1 MNVRSI
7 LKSKGSNVVSVDAQE
22 TVSAA
27 AQLLANHR
35 IGALVVGNE
44 SGDIVGIFSERDI
57 VAGIAKHGASVLAQP
72 VSDLMTRDVVFCK
85 PSETLVEVMGKMTDR
100 RVRHLPV
107 VDGDRV
113 LGVVSIGDVVK
124 QRIAETE
131 HEAEALREYIV
142 TG

>member
-72 VSDLMTRDVVFCK
+72 VSDLMTHDVVFCK

-124 QRIAETE
+124 QRIAETG